1 VRRGPAAR
9 GAVERTVDGLL
20 HVMDRAVEAEAGA
33 ARPGLLQAVDPRV
46 KLAGLFALMA
56 AVALSHRLE
65 VNVAL
70 LLVGLA
76 LVALSQV
83 RLLALVSGAWL
94 VAVSLSLTLALP
106 ALFLT
111 PGPGLARLPLVGW
124 EVTSTGLTSAAYLVL
139 RVAATATF
147 GFLLVFTTP
156 WPRVLTA
163 LRALGVP
170 AVAVAVL
177 GMTYRYILLLLEA
190 AHDMFVARRSRA
202 VGRPTAGE
210 RRRLAGQHAGVLL
223 SRSLH
228 LGGEVYLAMRS
239 RGYRGD
245 VRLLDECAMARADWF
260 ALAAFAA
267 VSAAAIWA
275 GR

>member
-1 VRRGPAAR
+1 VRRGAGTR

-20 HVMDRAVEAEAGA
+20 RVMDRAVEAEAGA
-33 ARPGLLQAVDPRV
+33 ARAGLLQAVDPRV
-46 KLAGLFALMA
+46 KVAGLLSLVA

-65 VNVAL
+65 VIAAL
-70 LLVGLA
+70 LVLGLA
-76 LVALSQV
+76 LSALSQM

-94 VAVSLSLTLALP
+94 VAVSLSLALALP

-111 PGPGLARLPLVGW
+111 PGPAIAELPLIGW
-124 EVTSTGLTSAAYLVL
+124 KVTSTGLTSAAFLVL
-139 RVAATATF
+139 RVSAAATF

-156 WPRVLTA
+156 WPRVLRA
-163 LRALGVP
+163 LRAFAVP
-170 AVAVAVL
+170 VVMVAVL
-177 GMTYRYILLLLEA
+177 GMTYRYILLLLEG

-202 VGRPTAGE
+202 VGRLTDGE

-223 SRSLH
+223 GRSLQ
-228 LGGEVYLAMRS
+228 LGGEVYLAMQA
-239 RGYRGD
+239 RGFRGE
-245 VRLLDECAMARADWF
+245 VLLVEDLAMTPADWL

-267 VSAAAIWA
+267 VAAFAIWA

>member
-1 VRRGPAAR
+1 MRRGTGAR

-20 HVMDRAVEAEAGA
+20 RVMDRAVEAEAGA
-33 ARPGLLQAVDPRV
+33 ARPGLLQSVDPRV
-46 KLAGLFALMA
+46 KLAGLLSLVA

-65 VNVAL
+65 VIAAL

-76 LVALSQV
+76 LSVLSQV

-94 VAVSLSLTLALP
+94 VAVSLSLALALP

-111 PGPGLARLPLVGW
+111 PGPAVAELPLLGW
-124 EVTSTGLTSAAYLVL
+124 TVTSTGLTSAAYLVS
-139 RVAATATF
+139 RVAAAATF

-156 WPRVLTA
+156 WPRVLKA
-163 LRALGVP
+163 LRAFGVP
-170 AVAVAVL
+170 VIMVAVL
-177 GMTYRYILLLLEA
+177 GMTYRYILLLLEG
-190 AHDMFVARRSRA
+190 AHDMFIARRSRA
-202 VGRPTAGE
+202 VGRLTAGE

-223 SRSLH
+223 GRSLQ
-228 LGGEVYLAMRS
+228 LGGEVYLAMQA
-239 RGYRGD
+239 RGFRGEVYLAED
-245 VRLLDECAMARADWF
+245 FSMTRADWM

-267 VSAAAIWA
+267 VSAAAMWA

>member
-1 VRRGPAAR
+1 MRRGTGAR

-20 HVMDRAVEAEAGA
+20 RVMDRAVEAEAGA
-33 ARPGLLQAVDPRV
+33 ARPGLLQSVDPRV
-46 KLAGLFALMA
+46 KLAGLLSLVA

-65 VNVAL
+65 VIAAL

-76 LVALSQV
+76 LSVLSQV

-94 VAVSLSLTLALP
+94 VAVSLSLALALP

-111 PGPGLARLPLVGW
+111 PGPAVAELPLLGW
-124 EVTSTGLTSAAYLVL
+124 KVTSTGLTSAAYLVL
-139 RVAATATF
+139 RVAAAATF

-156 WPRVLTA
+156 WPRVLKA
-163 LRALGVP
+163 LRAFGVP
-170 AVAVAVL
+170 VIMVAVL
-177 GMTYRYILLLLEA
+177 GMTYRYILLLLEG
-190 AHDMFVARRSRA
+190 AHDMFIARRSRA
-202 VGRPTAGE
+202 VGRLTAGE

-223 SRSLH
+223 GRSLQ
-228 LGGEVYLAMRS
+228 LGGEVYLAMQA
-239 RGYRGD
+239 RGFRGEVYLAED
-245 VRLLDECAMARADWF
+245 FSMTRADWM

-267 VSAAAIWA
+267 VSAAAMWA